1 MRLPFHKISQKPKPF
16 AIAHEDVQ
24 FEGKIWHKEERL
36 YGLEARIRGSIELIC
51 DRSGEEYTK
60 QLDEHLHY
68 LLCDGLYESELGN
81 DTLEVVEFFDGFADI
96 EFLLQSELE
105 SIRLEYH
112 TKDEKE

>member
-1 MRLPFHKISQKPKPF
+1 MRFEFRKISQKPKAF
-16 AIAHEDVQ
+16 AIAHENAH

-36 YGLEARIRGSIELIC
+36 YELEAHIGGSIELIC
-51 DRSGEEYTK
+51 DRSGEEYIK

-81 DTLEVVEFFDGFADI
+81 DALEVVEFFDGFADI